1 MLLSYYGFD
10 NKGYCHIMG
19 STTKDS
25 EIKFHHGAYRIH
37 HGAYRIADMNIS
49 EQEDECR
56 MSALGAALF
65 APMSIE
71 TVVRMARTGKICRYA
86 DLSMG
91 CCNF

>member
-10 NKGYCHIMG
+10 NKEYCHIMG

-25 EIKFHHGAYRIH
+25 AIKFH

-71 TVVRMARTGKICRYA
+71 TVVRMAHTGKICRYA